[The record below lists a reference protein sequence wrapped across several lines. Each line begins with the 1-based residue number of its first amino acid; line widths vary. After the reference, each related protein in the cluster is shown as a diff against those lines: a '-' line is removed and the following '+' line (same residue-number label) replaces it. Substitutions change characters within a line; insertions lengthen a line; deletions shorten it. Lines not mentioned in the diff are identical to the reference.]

1 MAQWDVYAN
10 PSPRARAELPFL
22 VDIQSDLLAALTTR
36 LVVPCAPAETAAG
49 GLPPRMSPAFEIDG
63 RAVVLL
69 PQEAGPVPASA
80 LRCQVGSLRE
90 QSHRI
95 VDALDAVVSGL

>member
-22 VDIQSDLLAALTTR
+22 VDVQSDLLAALTTR
-36 LVVPCAPAETAAG
+36 LVIPCAPAEGAAG

-63 RAVVLL
+63 VSVVLL
-69 PQEAGPVPASA
+69 PQEAGPVPVSA
-80 LRCQVGSLRE
+80 LRRPLTSLRE

-95 VDALDAVVSGL
+95 VDALDAVVSGI